1 MGVFSRL
8 SDIVNSN
15 INSMLDKAE
24 DPEKVVRLIIQE
36 MEDTLVEVR
45 SNAARALA
53 DRKEVT
59 RKKDEFARRGKE
71 WESKAELAIA
81 KGREELARG
90 AVAAKRKAE
99 EMIGL
104 LERELKA
111 IDETVNKTN
120 EDLERLQAKLKE
132 ARAKQRS
139 LEIRRNAASDS
150 VRVSRQVND
159 GRIEEAL
166 ARFDRYERRIDE
178 LEAEAESW
186 ALGRPR
192 TLEDEFA
199 ELESEDAVNAELEKT
214 SCKPHIHR
222 RAGLK
227 GERGRTH
234 GRIRRSY
241 CYRCDHFRSLS
252 CSVSALPD
260 RAAKNKINFCRR
272 RTSRGRPLED
282 SAASGTTRRCA
293 GDDPGQ
299 GSAGLAPRL
308 SGAAPCLSVIT
319 ITITTG
325 VNATAMP
332 IAQASRGL
340 GRIFIGCGVIR
351 NEALSQACAPAFQV
365 TSAGI

>member
-15 INSMLDKAE
+15 LNAMLDKAE

-53 DRKEVT
+53 DRKEVS
-59 RKKDEFARRGKE
+59 RKKDEFAIRGRE
-71 WESKAELAIA
+71 WESKAELALA
-81 KGREELARG
+81 KGREDLARG

-104 LERELKA
+104 LDKELKA
-111 IDETVNKTN
+111 IDETVGKTN
-120 EDLERLQAKLKE
+120 DDLARLQAKLKE

-186 ALGRPR
+186 VLGRPR

-199 ELESEDAVNAELEKT
+199 ELESEDAVNADLEALK
-214 SCKPHIHR
+214 R
-222 RAGLK
+222 RVA
-227 GERGRTH
+227 
-234 GRIRRSY
+234 S
-241 CYRCDHFRSLS
+241 
-252 CSVSALPD
+252 
-260 RAAKNKINFCRR
+260 
-272 RTSRGRPLED
+272 RTS
-282 SAASGTTRRCA
+282 SG
-293 GDDPGQ
+293 GQ
-299 GSAGLAPRL
+299 G
-308 SGAAPCLSVIT
+308 
-319 ITITTG
+319 
-325 VNATAMP
+325 
-332 IAQASRGL
+332 
-340 GRIFIGCGVIR
+340 
-351 NEALSQACAPAFQV
+351 
-365 TSAGI
+365 